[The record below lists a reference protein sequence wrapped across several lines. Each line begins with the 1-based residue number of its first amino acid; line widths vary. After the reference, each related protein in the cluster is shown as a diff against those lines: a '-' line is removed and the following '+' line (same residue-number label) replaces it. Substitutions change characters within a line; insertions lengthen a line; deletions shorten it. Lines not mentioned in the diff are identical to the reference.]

1 MNKDQLYTEIVLEAF
16 KFSGLLTAEGDRI
29 TEKYGLSS
37 ARWKVIGALARA
49 KSPLTV
55 PQIARTMGQT
65 RQAVQ
70 RLVDSMVNSGLLSLK
85 DNPEH
90 KRAKLVCL
98 TEQGQDVFDALN
110 DEWQVLAAKYASVV
124 SPDDLQTTLAT
135 LTQLSLEF
143 LP

>member
-98 TEQGQDVFDALN
+98 TEQGQEVFQALDN
-110 DEWQVLAAKYASVV
+110 EWRVLAAEYASAV
-124 SPDDLQTTLAT
+124 SPHELQTTLAT
-135 LTQLSLEF
+135 LKQLSLEF